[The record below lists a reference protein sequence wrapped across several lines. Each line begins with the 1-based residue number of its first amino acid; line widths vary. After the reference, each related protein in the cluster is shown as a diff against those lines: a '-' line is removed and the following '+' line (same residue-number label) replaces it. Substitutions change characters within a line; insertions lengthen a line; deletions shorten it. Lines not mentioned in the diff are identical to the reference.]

1 MKKKNDIWI
10 KVLSLGVGLAVAIV
24 LIAKV
29 FFELSY
35 DSFYKD
41 VDRVYIIKTG
51 YRQQGESHD
60 YGQVSGATAP
70 GFKAEVPGVESATR
84 TTFVFNED
92 TYLDARMGEA
102 MVRGYQ
108 GNLADSTSMAACI
121 KHFVGYGAAEGGRD
135 YNSTYLTERQLR
147 NVYLPPF
154 EAAVKAGALTLMTS
168 FNDNDGVP
176 NWLQAWTL
184 TG

>member
-1 MKKKNDIWI
+1 MKRKSDILI
-10 KVLSLGVGLAVAIV
+10 KVLSLGVGMAVAIV

-35 DSFYKD
+35 DSFYQD
-41 VDRVYIIKTG
+41 VERVYIIKTG

-92 TYLDARMGEA
+92 TYLDED
-102 MVRGYQ
+102 
-108 GNLADSTSMAACI
+108 GNKITGTLVCADTCFFEVFNRPILAGD
-121 KHFVGYGAAEGGRD
+121 
-135 YNSTYLTERQLR
+135 
-147 NVYLPPF
+147 P
-154 EAAVKAGALTLMTS
+154 VKALAKFGTLMVSRSFADKLVTS
-168 FNDNDGVP
+168 PGDYSSVIGKQIANTTMEG
-176 NWLQAWTL
+176 L
-184 TG
+184 